1 MKIFFTPLLL
11 LLLIGSSLATF
22 EQPCELVDQAL
33 VYLSSE
39 VDVTTDWEY
48 GSSSPSF
55 PPELIPL
62 CPRHFIIVHDT
73 AQDGLVCYHQESD
86 RQVELSST
94 LLDCMDTDVLLGLG
108 DPDWCFHK
116 FQKALFDCQRYAR
129 VS

>member
-1 MKIFFTPLLL
+1 MRGFSYLFVFFLFVAY
-11 LLLIGSSLATF
+11 SRAAF
-22 EQPCELVDQAL
+22 DQPCELVDQAL
-33 VYLSSE
+33 VYLSRE
-39 VDVTTDWEY
+39 VDVTQDWEY
-48 GSSSPSF
+48 GTEEPTF

-73 AQDGLVCYHQESD
+73 ADDGLVCYNQD
-86 RQVELSST
+86 ADLTVELQST

-116 FQKALFDCQRYAR
+116 FNKALFECQRYAR

>member
-1 MKIFFTPLLL
+1 MKIIFAPLLL
-11 LLLIGSSLATF
+11 LLFIHSTIATF

>member
-1 MKIFFTPLLL
+1 MRAFYTPLLL
-11 LLLIGSSLATF
+11 LLLVGFSYATL
-22 EQPCELVDQAL
+22 ENPCELVDQAL

-39 VDVTTDWEY
+39 VDTTQGWEY
-48 GSSSPSF
+48 GDTAPFF

-73 AQDGLVCYHQESD
+73 AQDGLVCYHEESNQ
-86 RQVELSST
+86 QVELSTT

-116 FQKALFDCQRYAR
+116 FHKALYDCQRYAR